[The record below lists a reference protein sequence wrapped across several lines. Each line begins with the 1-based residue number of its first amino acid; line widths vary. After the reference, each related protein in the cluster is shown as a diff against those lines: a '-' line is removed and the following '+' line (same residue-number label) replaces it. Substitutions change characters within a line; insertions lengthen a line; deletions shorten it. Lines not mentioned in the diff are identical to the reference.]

1 MTLISGF
8 ERDGDAFQGIQVE
21 TQSPYHR
28 GPGFFRR
35 SWSPARW
42 LGFGFGYWDFFFF
55 FLTLLVLLSWLQP
68 LTFPVRRGALHA
80 EEL

>member
-55 FLTLLVLLSWLQP
+55 FFDSTCPPFLATATHLSCAVGRP
-68 LTFPVRRGALHA
+68 PC
-80 EEL
+80 

>member
-55 FLTLLVLLSWLQP
+55 F
-68 LTFPVRRGALHA
+68 
-80 EEL
+80 